1 MCPYLLRVIA
11 VNRDSLERDIGPE
24 VLVPLTLF
32 EIKVMAIC
40 IGGHTETTALRF
52 FAVIMESLNNAVIIS
67 YTFMRHSL
75 TNFIVD
81 QFVAMEYGQ
90 ETEQRR

>member
-11 VNRDSLERDIGPE
+11 VHRDSLERDIGPE
-24 VLVPLTLF
+24 VLVAFTLF
-32 EIKVMAIC
+32 EIKVVAIC

-52 FAVIMESLNNAVIIS
+52 FAVVIESLNITVMIS
-67 YTFMRHSL
+67 YTFMCH

-90 ETEQRR
+90 VTEQRR